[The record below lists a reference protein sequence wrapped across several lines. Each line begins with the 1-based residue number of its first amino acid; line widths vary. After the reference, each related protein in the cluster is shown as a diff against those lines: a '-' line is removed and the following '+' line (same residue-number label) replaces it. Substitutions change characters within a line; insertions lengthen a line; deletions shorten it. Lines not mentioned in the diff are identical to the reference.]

1 MVYYLNSLQHEVT
14 EVRILRS
21 EQYIKSEW
29 CGYTI
34 SGYYTPDAYDQIE
47 KHIKRFDGDSGT
59 NGIYTTLQC
68 ANPALHARAAN
79 RLQLGAKTTTSDEW
93 ITHFTAFPIDVDA
106 ENPSGTSASNTEL
119 QVAKSKATEIYEL
132 LKSLGIPYVSAMS
145 GNGYH
150 ALIYVTPLECNEKN
164 SYRWK
169 ASGDLVAEQFGSD
182 TKNYNPSRIWKLYGT
197 FASKGDS
204 TDKRPYRRA
213 EIHLPETITRI
224 DFAELEEKLNAEL
237 SVKNTQTFPPISEPT
252 SKIPSSRQPQAP
264 TKTLREWLDEHDIA
278 YNEKPYKGTSKYQVD
293 CPHDP
298 SHKRPDAWVTDEG
311 GAWQFSCSHNS
322 CKGERS
328 TWAAFKKA
336 LGIENQHSKHT
347 KNVRDSKSAASSVTI
362 KEVKAKVKEFVV
374 DEADLSETEK
384 SDARREIFDWVSE
397 LSPIDREAI
406 IPTLVKSLE
415 VSINAIR
422 GEIRNRKSKA
432 FEAKD
437 CKNWTADGKRII
449 WVTDAEGQAKQ
460 QGRLTDEVFEAVCAE
475 NKAEPFIFDNDGWVT
490 VRDGTERMK
499 PVSSD
504 ELRSLLADR
513 FDWWRVVRT
522 EKHGFQQKPV
532 PEVPAAIAKGFE
544 THKTRHVRIPKLE
557 AVINRPVLLPSG
569 EFRTQHGYIPELNSY
584 LLSDYDFKPMS
595 SIDEARE
602 ALLTPFQHFP
612 FKSDRD
618 RAVAFAYL
626 FTLLLRDQLGDHV
639 PFFHFGAARQ
649 GTGKGLL
656 VNSFY
661 QIAEGSDIPHSTYH
675 RDEQSLLRSVASSLL
690 AGSPGILF
698 DNLADGLIVS
708 SPYLE
713 LIATAPV
720 VSVRVL
726 YETQESRIRMR
737 SVIAFTGNNLSFD
750 GGLRRR
756 VQNCRLEV
764 DVEHPEDRALPN
776 LPNYL
781 RSERMKLL
789 SAALTIVDAWQKDGC
804 VEKSIAYGSFEKWAG
819 VIAGVLEVAGINDFN
834 PTTRQLSDRDTARR
848 VFIQAVWETY
858 GTDEWGVKE
867 TLHLA
872 SPGTDEQPGENILA
886 EFLTGD
892 RRNYPHRLGY
902 VLRGFAGQVFD
913 FDNVPIRVERID
925 GVSPVKYKLVSLS
938 DDDGVGF

>member
-1 MVYYLNSLQHEVT
+1 MVNYLNSLQHEVT

-21 EQYIKSEW
+21 QPYLNRNWVGK
-29 CGYTI
+29 TI
-34 SGYYTPDAYDQIE
+34 SGYYTPDAYEKIKSHIE
-47 KHIKRFDGDSGT
+47 QFDGNRGT
-59 NGIYTTLQC
+59 KGIYTTLQC
-68 ANPALHARAAN
+68 ADPSLHARAEN
-79 RLQLGAKTTTSDEW
+79 RLQSGAEETTNDDW

-106 ENPSGTSASNTEL
+106 DNPPGTSATGQEL
-119 QVAKSKATEIYEL
+119 EMAKVKATEIGEL
-132 LKSLGIPYVSAMS
+132 LKSLDIDYVPALS
-145 GNGYH
+145 GNGWH
-150 ALIYVTPLECNEKN
+150 SLIYIQKLECTHENIR
-164 SYRWK
+164 RWK
-169 ASGDLVAEQFGSD
+169 AVGDLIAERHGSD
-182 TKNYNPSRIWKLYGT
+182 AKNYNPSRIWKLYGT
-197 FASKGDS
+197 MASKGDH
-204 TDKRPYRRA
+204 TEERPHRRA
-213 EIHLPETITRI
+213 KIYLPDEIIRI

-237 SVKNTQTFPPISEPT
+237 SLKRTQTFPPISETTPKT
-252 SKIPSSRQPQAP
+252 PSSRQPQAP
-264 TKTLREWLDEHDIA
+264 TKTLREWFDEHDIA
-278 YNEKPYKGTSKYQVD
+278 YTEKPYKGTFKYQVD

-298 SHKRPDAWVTDEG
+298 SHKSPHAWVTDEG
-311 GAWQFSCSHNS
+311 GKWQFSCSHNS

-347 KNVRDSKSAASSVTI
+347 KNGHDSKSAASSVTI
-362 KEVKAKVKEFVV
+362 KEVKAKVRAFAI

-384 SDARREIFDWVSE
+384 SDARREIFDWVNE
-397 LSPIDREAI
+397 LSPIDRDAI

-422 GEIRNRKSKA
+422 EEIRNRKFKVS
-432 FEAKD
+432 EAKD
-437 CKNWTADGKRII
+437 CKSWTADGKHII
-449 WVTDAEGQAKQ
+449 WGTDAEGQAKQ

-475 NKAEPFIFDNDGWVT
+475 NDREPFLFDNDGWVT

-532 PEVPAAIAKGFE
+532 PEVPAAIAKGIE
-544 THKTRHVRIPKLE
+544 THKARHVRIPKLE
-557 AVINRPVLLPSG
+557 AVVNRPVLLPSG
-569 EFRTQHGYIPELNSY
+569 EFRTQRGYIPELNSY

-618 RAVAFAYL
+618 RVVAFAYL

-675 RDEQSLLRSVASSLL
+675 RDEQALLRSVASSLL
-690 AGSPGILF
+690 AGSPSILF

-726 YETQESRIRMR
+726 Y
-737 SVIAFTGNNLSFD
+737 
-750 GGLRRR
+750 
-756 VQNCRLEV
+756 
-764 DVEHPEDRALPN
+764 
-776 LPNYL
+776 
-781 RSERMKLL
+781 
-789 SAALTIVDAWQKDGC
+789 
-804 VEKSIAYGSFEKWAG
+804 
-819 VIAGVLEVAGINDFN
+819 
-834 PTTRQLSDRDTARR
+834 
-848 VFIQAVWETY
+848 
-858 GTDEWGVKE
+858 
-867 TLHLA
+867 
-872 SPGTDEQPGENILA
+872 
-886 EFLTGD
+886 
-892 RRNYPHRLGY
+892 
-902 VLRGFAGQVFD
+902 
-913 FDNVPIRVERID
+913 
-925 GVSPVKYKLVSLS
+925 
-938 DDDGVGF
+938 